1 MTRRSFCG
9 SFFGFFGGQRSTK
22 SSVLRRYDEHL
33 AHRWTSEKLITHIQV
48 VFALNFT
55 TCQCWMPLRLDY
67 ILAAQQPLFITYQR
81 PIWQSLILKR
91 YRPGA
96 QQFDSLEELI
106 TNHGQQ
112 LHSTVLIVVQNS
124 PRAEKMEKIHNVNM
138 VFHHSCLV
146 IRDVCE

>member
-1 MTRRSFCG
+1 
-9 SFFGFFGGQRSTK
+9 
-22 SSVLRRYDEHL
+22 
-33 AHRWTSEKLITHIQV
+33 
-48 VFALNFT
+48 
-55 TCQCWMPLRLDY
+55 MPLRLDY
-67 ILAAQQPLFITYQR
+67 IFAAQQPLFITYQR
-81 PIWQSLILKR
+81 PIWESLILKR

-112 LHSTVLIVVQNS
+112 LNSTVLIVVQNS
-124 PRAEKMEKIHNVNM
+124 PRAEKMEEIHNVNM

>member
-1 MTRRSFCG
+1 
-9 SFFGFFGGQRSTK
+9 
-22 SSVLRRYDEHL
+22 
-33 AHRWTSEKLITHIQV
+33 
-48 VFALNFT
+48 
-55 TCQCWMPLRLDY
+55 MPLRLDY